1 MNFNNIY
8 LHNLDILE
16 FTFHFS
22 PFSCLENFGREYLAK
37 INKRRLPNK
46 TVDPGKNFKN

>member
-22 PFSCLENFGREYLAK
+22 PFSCLENFRRKYLAEK
-37 INKRRLPNK
+37 NKRRLPNK
-46 TVDPGKNFKN
+46 TIDSGKNSKN